1 MEKKMSKIGDY
12 LPYIAMA
19 AIGGAGIGLAGAGA
33 GAGATIAP
41 AAGAGAGA
49 GALGAAGT
57 QTGLA
62 LGSTTGAALA
72 PETAFLAG
80 LGGTSPA
87 VAPLATNAATTSLA
101 PHLAGGHYGTAPLS
115 IGNPATPEAL
125 QLGTGYEG
133 VSFYGDAPIA
143 SHLDT
148 SYAPIDA
155 MTPKSNYAFMGRNME
170 SAIPQWKS
178 LASSV
183 SPAVEEGTKTLMDQ
197 LGLGYGDA
205 LALAANYYSSSMQ
218 PPNFQGTPP
227 PTPTGRQYQYQ
238 PSTMAQIMDRTRGNY
253 NRQIRRS
260 TV

>member
-19 AIGGAGIGLAGAGA
+19 AIGCAGIGLAGAGA

-41 AAGAGAGA
+41 AAGA

-87 VAPLATNAATTSLA
+87 VAPLATQASY
-101 PHLAGGHYGTAPLS
+101 PFMGGKASILS
-115 IGNPATPEAL
+115 KPEAL
-125 QLGTGYEG
+125 QIGTGYEG
-133 VSFYGDAPIA
+133 VTSYADPINIGTQGGI
-143 SHLDT
+143 SPNYIPQLDT
-148 SYAPIDA
+148 SYADILSKP
-155 MTPKSNYAFMGRNME
+155 TNVGGYPFMGGHDV
-170 SAIPQWKS
+170 AQW
-178 LASSV
+178 AEMTGMHGV
-183 SPAVEEGTKTLMDQ
+183 TNYAVEEGTKTLMDQ

-218 PPNFQGTPP
+218 PPNFQGTPS